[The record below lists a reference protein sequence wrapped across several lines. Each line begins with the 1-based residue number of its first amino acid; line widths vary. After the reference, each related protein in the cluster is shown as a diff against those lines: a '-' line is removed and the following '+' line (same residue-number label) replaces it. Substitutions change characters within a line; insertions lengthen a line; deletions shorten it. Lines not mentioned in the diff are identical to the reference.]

1 MRRGTQLAAWS
12 GEQTK
17 YMKKQALSPQCRLDW
32 PAGAPDERKPPSVDK
47 IEPGLTGHAEM
58 VVGTSDTA
66 PRIGSGRIAVLA
78 TPKMITLIEEAALA
92 AIEHL
97 LPEGKQSLGTH
108 LDVTH
113 IAATPVGMTVKA
125 EAKLIEVDGRK
136 LLFAVEAR
144 DEMDLIGEGK
154 HERVVVTGA
163 SFQKRVDE
171 KAKR

>member
-1 MRRGTQLAAWS
+1 M
-12 GEQTK
+12 
-17 YMKKQALSPQCRLDW
+17 
-32 PAGAPDERKPPSVDK
+32 DK

-66 PRIGSGRIAVLA
+66 PRIGSGHIAVLA

-92 AIEHL
+92 ALEHL

-113 IAATPVGMTVKA
+113 IAATPVGMKVKA
-125 EAKLIEVDGRK
+125 EAKLIEVQGRK

-144 DEMDLIGEGK
+144 DEMDLIGEGR
-154 HERVVVTGA
+154 HERVVVTAA

-171 KAKR
+171 KAKH